1 MKNFRKEELAQNNGK
16 NGAPAFFAVN
26 GKVYDVSKSSLWE
39 NGEHLALH
47 DAGKDLTEE
56 LASAPHG
63 ADVLDRFPVI
73 GTINED

>member
-1 MKNFRKEELAQNNGK
+1 MKQFSKEELARNNGK
-16 NGAPAFFAVN
+16 NGTPAFFAHN
-26 GKVYDVSKSSLWE
+26 GKVYDVSKSILWE
-39 NGEHLALH
+39 NGDHQGLH

-63 ADVLDRFPVI
+63 SDVLDRFSVI